1 MRSDQVACRVD
12 LAARY
17 GLDVAVFIQNIY
29 YWVRKNEANQEH
41 FYDGRYWAHSSYRG
55 LEKWFEPLWSMQQ
68 IKRIVS
74 KCRDQGLL
82 LVGNYNPDGFTH
94 TNWYSVTD
102 AVLEIYGDSPE
113 PEKVVRNR
121 TIDSSILTQNRSEIE
136 PANNVYKININ
147 KPPIVPRE
155 VLARVDE
162 ACGEDQEL
170 RDGIMALLENR
181 KKLRKPV
188 DTVKKIDGI
197 LKRLSE
203 YSGGN
208 RRMKLAMLDKAVEWD
223 WLSVY
228 PLKPDE
234 LPQAVRGQ
242 GREEY
247 GWQE

>member
-121 TIDSSILTQNRSEIE
+121 TIDSSILMQNRSETE
-136 PANNVYKININ
+136 PANKVYKININ

-197 LKRLSE
+197 LNRLSE

-234 LPQAVRGQ
+234 LPQADRGQ

>member
-147 KPPIVPRE
+147 KPPIIPHE

-197 LKRLSE
+197 LNRLSE

-234 LPQAVRGQ
+234 LPQADRGQ

>member
-1 MRSDQVACRVD
+1 MESKIKMIRRGGYTVLPNQILRDETLTLQAKGLFCMMASFPENWDFTVKGLATVAGCGREKIS
-12 LAARY
+12 AA
-17 GLDVAVFIQNIY
+17 L
-29 YWVRKNEANQEH
+29 KNLEDAGYLLREQGHSETGQFAANL
-41 FYDGRYWAHSSYRG
+41 FVLYD
-55 LEKWFEPLWSMQQ
+55 EKIAPLPGFPSTGKPSTGKPLPGNPTQ
-68 IKRIVS
+68 INKERI
-74 KCRDQGLL
+74 KER
-82 LVGNYNPDGFTH
+82 
-94 TNWYSVTD
+94 
-102 AVLEIYGDSPE
+102 
-113 PEKVVRNR
+113 R
-121 TIDSSILTQNRSEIE
+121 
-136 PANNVYKININ
+136 N

-181 KKLRKPV
+181 EKLRKPV

-197 LKRLSE
+197 LNRLSE

-234 LPQAVRGQ
+234 LTQADGGQ
-242 GREEY
+242 GKEEY

>member
-74 KCRDQGLL
+74 KCREQGLL
-82 LVGNYNPDGFTH
+82 LVGDYNPDGFTH

-102 AVLEIYGDSPE
+102 AVLEIYGDSLD

-121 TIDSSILTQNRSEIE
+121 TIDSSILMQNRSEIE

-147 KPPIVPRE
+147 KPPIIPRE

-197 LKRLSE
+197 LNRLSE

-234 LPQAVRGQ
+234 LPQADGGQ
-242 GREEY
+242 GKEEY

>member
-121 TIDSSILTQNRSEIE
+121 TIDSSILMKNRSEIE
-136 PANNVYKININ
+136 PANKVYKININ

-155 VLARVDE
+155 VLDRVDE
-162 ACGEDQEL
+162 ACGEDQAL

-197 LKRLSE
+197 LNRLSE

-234 LPQAVRGQ
+234 LPQADRGQ

>member
-1 MRSDQVACRVD
+1 MESKIKMIRRGGYTVLPNQILRDETLTLQAKGLFCMMASFPENWDFTVKGLATVAGCGREKIS
-12 LAARY
+12 AA
-17 GLDVAVFIQNIY
+17 L
-29 YWVRKNEANQEH
+29 KNLEDAGYLIREQGHSETGQFAANL
-41 FYDGRYWAHSSYRG
+41 FFLYD
-55 LEKWFEPLWSMQQ
+55 EKIAPLQCFPSTGKPLTGKPLPGNPTQ
-68 IKRIVS
+68 INKERI
-74 KCRDQGLL
+74 KER
-82 LVGNYNPDGFTH
+82 
-94 TNWYSVTD
+94 
-102 AVLEIYGDSPE
+102 
-113 PEKVVRNR
+113 R
-121 TIDSSILTQNRSEIE
+121 
-136 PANNVYKININ
+136 N

-197 LKRLSE
+197 LNRLSE

-234 LPQAVRGQ
+234 LTQADGGQ
-242 GREEY
+242 GKEEY

>member
-1 MRSDQVACRVD
+1 MRAQKKTVPGGKPSTVGVPERALNENIFSIHEIERTRKGEFDALQKFNRGGVAPMRSDQVACRVD
-12 LAARY
+12 LAAQY

-74 KCRDQGLL
+74 KCRDRGLL

-121 TIDSSILTQNRSEIE
+121 TIDSSILMQNRSEIE

-155 VLARVDE
+155 VLACVKE
-162 ACGEDQEL
+162 YAGEDQ
-170 RDGIMALLENR
+170 ALYDAL
-181 KKLRKPV
+181 V
-188 DTVKKIDGI
+188 G
-197 LKRLSE
+197 RL
-203 YSGGN
+203 
-208 RRMKLAMLDKAVEWD
+208 
-223 WLSVY
+223 
-228 PLKPDE
+228 
-234 LPQAVRGQ
+234 
-242 GREEY
+242 
-247 GWQE
+247 

>member
-1 MRSDQVACRVD
+1 MRSDQVSCRVD

-121 TIDSSILTQNRSEIE
+121 TIDSSILIQNRSEIE

-197 LKRLSE
+197 LNRLSE

-234 LPQAVRGQ
+234 LPQADRGQ

>member
-12 LAARY
+12 LAAQY

-41 FYDGRYWAHSSYRG
+41 FYDGRYWAHCSYRG

-74 KCRDQGLL
+74 KCRDQGLI
-82 LVGNYNPDGFTH
+82 LVGDYNPDGFTH

-121 TIDSSILTQNRSEIE
+121 TIDSSILMQNRSEIE
-136 PANNVYKININ
+136 PANKVYKININ

-155 VLARVDE
+155 VLERVKE
-162 ACGEDQEL
+162 YAGEDQEL
-170 RDGIMALLENR
+170 LDGIMALLENR

-188 DTVKKIDGI
+188 DTMKKIDGI
-197 LKRLSE
+197 LNRLSE

-234 LPQAVRGQ
+234 LPQVDRGQ
-242 GREEY
+242 GKEEY

>member
-1 MRSDQVACRVD
+1 MIRRGGYTVLPNQILRDETLTLQAKGLFCMMASFPENWDFTVKGLATVAGCGREKIS
-12 LAARY
+12 AA
-17 GLDVAVFIQNIY
+17 L
-29 YWVRKNEANQEH
+29 KNLEDAGYLLREQGHSETGQFAANL
-41 FYDGRYWAHSSYRG
+41 FVLYD
-55 LEKWFEPLWSMQQ
+55 EKIAPLPGFPSTGKPSTGKPLPGNPTQ
-68 IKRIVS
+68 INKERI
-74 KCRDQGLL
+74 KER
-82 LVGNYNPDGFTH
+82 
-94 TNWYSVTD
+94 
-102 AVLEIYGDSPE
+102 
-113 PEKVVRNR
+113 R
-121 TIDSSILTQNRSEIE
+121 
-136 PANNVYKININ
+136 N

-197 LKRLSE
+197 LNRLSE

-234 LPQAVRGQ
+234 LTQADGGQ
-242 GREEY
+242 GKEEY

>member
-82 LVGNYNPDGFTH
+82 LVGDYNPDGFTH

-102 AVLEIYGDSPE
+102 AVLKIYGDSPE

-121 TIDSSILTQNRSEIE
+121 TIDSSILMQNRSEIE
-136 PANNVYKININ
+136 PANNVNKININ
-147 KPPIVPRE
+147 KPPIIPRE
-155 VLARVDE
+155 VLERVKE
-162 ACGEDQEL
+162 YAGEDQVLHDE
-170 RDGIMALLENR
+170 IMALLENR

-188 DTVKKIDGI
+188 DTMKKIDGI
-197 LKRLSE
+197 LNRLDE

-208 RRMKLAMLDKAVEWD
+208 RCTKLAMLDKAVEWD

-234 LPQAVRGQ
+234 LPQAARGQ
-242 GREEY
+242 GKEEY

>member
-1 MRSDQVACRVD
+1 MESKIKMIRRGGYTVLPNQILRDETLTLQAKGLFCMMASFPENWDFTVKGLATVAGCGREKIS
-12 LAARY
+12 AA
-17 GLDVAVFIQNIY
+17 L
-29 YWVRKNEANQEH
+29 KNLEDAGYLLREQGHSETGQFAANL
-41 FYDGRYWAHSSYRG
+41 FVLYD
-55 LEKWFEPLWSMQQ
+55 EKIAPLPGFPSTG
-68 IKRIVS
+68 KPS
-74 KCRDQGLL
+74 TGKPLP
-82 LVGNYNPDGFTH
+82 GNP
-94 TNWYSVTD
+94 
-102 AVLEIYGDSPE
+102 
-113 PEKVVRNR
+113 
-121 TIDSSILTQNRSEIE
+121 TQ
-136 PANNVYKININ
+136 IN
-147 KPPIVPRE
+147 KERIKERRNNPPIVPRE

-197 LKRLSE
+197 LNRLSE

-234 LPQAVRGQ
+234 LTQADGGQ
-242 GREEY
+242 GKEEY

>member
-121 TIDSSILTQNRSEIE
+121 TIDSSILMQNRSEIE
-136 PANNVYKININ
+136 PANKVYKININ

-155 VLARVDE
+155 VLDRVDE

-197 LKRLSE
+197 LNRLSG

-234 LPQAVRGQ
+234 LPQADRGQ

>member
-121 TIDSSILTQNRSEIE
+121 TIDSSILMQNRSEIE

-197 LKRLSE
+197 LNRLSE

-234 LPQAVRGQ
+234 LPQADRGQ

>member
-121 TIDSSILTQNRSEIE
+121 TIDSSILMQNRSEIE
-136 PANNVYKININ
+136 PANKVYKININ

-155 VLARVDE
+155 VLDRVDE

-197 LKRLSE
+197 LNRLSE

-234 LPQAVRGQ
+234 LPQADRGQ

>member
-41 FYDGRYWAHSSYRG
+41 CYDGRYWAHSSYRG

-82 LVGNYNPDGFTH
+82 LVGDYNPDGFTH

-121 TIDSSILTQNRSEIE
+121 TIDSSILMQSRSEIE

-147 KPPIVPRE
+147 KPPIIPRE

-197 LKRLSE
+197 LNRLSE

-234 LPQAVRGQ
+234 LPQADGGQ
-242 GREEY
+242 GKEEY

>member
-82 LVGNYNPDGFTH
+82 LVGDYNPDGFTH

-121 TIDSSILTQNRSEIE
+121 TIDSSISMQNRSEIE

-234 LPQAVRGQ
+234 LPQADRGQ

>member
-74 KCRDQGLL
+74 KCREQGLL
-82 LVGNYNPDGFTH
+82 LVGDYNPDGFTH

-102 AVLEIYGDSPE
+102 AVLEIYGDSLD

-121 TIDSSILTQNRSEIE
+121 TIDSSILMQNRSEIE

-147 KPPIVPRE
+147 KPPIIPRE

-188 DTVKKIDGI
+188 DTVKKIDGV
-197 LKRLSE
+197 LNRLSE

-234 LPQAVRGQ
+234 LPQADGGQ
-242 GREEY
+242 GKEEY

>member
-102 AVLEIYGDSPE
+102 AVLEIYGDFPE

-121 TIDSSILTQNRSEIE
+121 TIDSSILIQNRSEIE
-136 PANNVYKININ
+136 PANNVNKININ
-147 KPPIVPRE
+147 KPPIIPHE
-155 VLARVDE
+155 VLERVKE
-162 ACGEDQEL
+162 YAGEDQEL
-170 RDGIMALLENR
+170 LDGIMALLENR

-188 DTVKKIDGI
+188 DTVKKIGGI
-197 LKRLSE
+197 LNRLSE

-234 LPQAVRGQ
+234 LPQADRGQ

>member
-1 MRSDQVACRVD
+1 MKESKIKMIRRGGYTVLPNQILRDETLTLQAKGLFCMMASFPENWDFTVKGLATVAGCGREKIS
-12 LAARY
+12 AALKNLEDAGYLLREQ
-17 GLDVAVFIQNIY
+17 GHSETGQFAANLFIL
-29 YWVRKNEANQEH
+29 
-41 FYDGRYWAHSSYRG
+41 YD
-55 LEKWFEPLWSMQQ
+55 EKIAPLPGFPSTGKPSTGKPLTENPAQ
-68 IKRIVS
+68 INKDRI
-74 KCRDQGLL
+74 KER
-82 LVGNYNPDGFTH
+82 
-94 TNWYSVTD
+94 
-102 AVLEIYGDSPE
+102 
-113 PEKVVRNR
+113 R
-121 TIDSSILTQNRSEIE
+121 
-136 PANNVYKININ
+136 N

-197 LKRLSE
+197 LNRLSE

-208 RRMKLAMLDKAVEWD
+208 RRMKLAMLDKAVEWG

-234 LPQAVRGQ
+234 LP
-242 GREEY
+242 
-247 GWQE
+247 

>member
-121 TIDSSILTQNRSEIE
+121 TIDSSILMQIRSETE

-197 LKRLSE
+197 LNRLSE

-234 LPQAVRGQ
+234 LPQADRGQ

>member
-121 TIDSSILTQNRSEIE
+121 TIDSSILMQNRSEIE
-136 PANNVYKININ
+136 PANKVYKININ

-155 VLARVDE
+155 VLDRVDE
-162 ACGEDQEL
+162 ACGEDQAL

-197 LKRLSE
+197 LNRLSE

-234 LPQAVRGQ
+234 LPQADRGQ

>member
-12 LAARY
+12 LAAKY

-41 FYDGRYWAHSSYRG
+41 FYDGRYWAHSSYSG
-55 LEKWFEPLWSMQQ
+55 LVRWFEPLWSIQQ

-74 KCRDQGLL
+74 KCRDQGLI
-82 LVGNYNPDGFTH
+82 LVGDYNPDGFTH
-94 TNWYSVTD
+94 TNWYSVSD
-102 AVLEIYGDSPE
+102 EILEIYGGYTVPE
-113 PEKVVRNR
+113 MVVRNR
-121 TIDSSILTQNRSEIE
+121 TFDSSILMQNSSEIE
-136 PANNVYKININ
+136 PPNNVNKININ
-147 KPPIVPRE
+147 KPPIIPRE

-188 DTVKKIDGI
+188 DTMKKIDGI
-197 LKRLSE
+197 LNRLSE

-234 LPQAVRGQ
+234 LPRADSGQ
-242 GREEY
+242 GKEEY

>member
-74 KCRDQGLL
+74 KCRDQRLL

-121 TIDSSILTQNRSEIE
+121 TIDSSILMQNRSETE
-136 PANNVYKININ
+136 PANKVYKININ

-197 LKRLSE
+197 LNRLSE

-234 LPQAVRGQ
+234 LPQADRGQ